1 MLNIFMFLLEYVR
14 VVIILFAGLALL
26 FFLESR
32 LFMITLEGAPFFLL
46 LFANMILILVFYR
59 NKLQFSGWYKGKE
72 VKPLP
77 PRTSKILIFTAF
89 LAIIS
94 AFFL

>member
-1 MLNIFMFLLEYVR
+1 MLYIFTFLLELVR

-26 FFLESR
+26 FFVESR

-46 LFANMILILVFYR
+46 LFANTILILVFYR
-59 NKLQFSGWYKGKE
+59 NKFQFSGWYKGKE
-72 VKPLP
+72 AKSLP
-77 PRTSKILIFTAF
+77 PRASKVLIFTAF
-89 LAIIS
+89 LAIVT